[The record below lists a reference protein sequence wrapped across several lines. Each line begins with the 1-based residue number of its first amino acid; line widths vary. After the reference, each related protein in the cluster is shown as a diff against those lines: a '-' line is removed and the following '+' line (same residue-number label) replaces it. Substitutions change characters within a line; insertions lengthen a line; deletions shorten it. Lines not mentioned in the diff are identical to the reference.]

1 MNSSASK
8 VKACVLVYRPICLLP
23 GIAEEA
29 REIVSFHMII
39 FQHVMQACYLGVIYP
54 DVRIVETLK

>member
-8 VKACVLVYRPICLLP
+8 VKVCVLVYRQICPVP

-39 FQHVMQACYLGVIYP
+39 FQHVMQACDLGVIYP
-54 DVRIVETLK
+54 DVLIVESLK